1 MTSPHQRT
9 GAQSGPHLRR
19 ARGTQR
25 PKHKVGWSQGASS
38 PIVNVR
44 LPLALLARLARYIER
59 REGQTGSKTTR
70 SLIVRWA
77 IEHLLE
83 TEEPVDHQTIVSPPL
98 PECDT
103 FYQAYLAVGHGRN
116 FVRIHRLR
124 SSLAW
129 SRDRFDT
136 VVRQLAAASVI
147 ELHEGDPSRMTA
159 AEIADSYQEPG
170 GMLSLC
176 MSWRGERSG
185 RFIHAL
191 DAAPRQEA

>member
-1 MTSPHQRT
+1 MTKPHQRM
-9 GAQSGPHLRR
+9 GAQSGHPLRR
-19 ARGTQR
+19 ARGTQG
-25 PKHKVGWSQGASS
+25 PQHKIGRS
-38 PIVNVR
+38 PGVSCPMVNVR
-44 LPLALLARLARYIER
+44 LPLALLARLARYSAR
-59 REGQTGSKTTR
+59 REGQTGGKTTR
-70 SLIVRWA
+70 SLIVQWA

-83 TEEPVDHQTIVSPPL
+83 TEEPVDCQTIVSPPL
-98 PECDT
+98 PECEA
-103 FYQAYLAVGHGRN
+103 FYQAYLAVGRGRN

-124 SSLAW
+124 RSLAW
-129 SRDRFDT
+129 SRARFDT

-185 RFIHAL
+185 RFVHAL
-191 DAAPRQEA
+191 DAAPR